1 MKLVFATGNEGKL
14 REASEILG
22 EEFELV
28 SLADVGVIEDI
39 PETGNTLRANSLQKA
54 KYLYESVGLNCF
66 ADDTG
71 LEVDALGG
79 APGVYTAR
87 YAGEGKDFNANMD
100 KVLYELKVR
109 EAEASMAARL
119 GLKVK
124 PVSRKARFKSVITLI
139 IDGEVRQ
146 FEGTLEGEIARE
158 KSGNGG
164 FGYDP
169 IFIADEYPAQT
180 LADITEEQK
189 NDISHRGKAL
199 RAMAAWLAAQSF

>member
-1 MKLVFATGNEGKL
+1 MKLTFATGNSGKL

-22 EEFELV
+22 EGFELV
-28 SLADVGVIEDI
+28 SLAQVGITEDI
-39 PETGNTLRANSLQKA
+39 PETGKTLRANSIQKA
-54 KYLYESVGLNCF
+54 QYLYDRIGCNCF

-87 YAGEGKDFNANMD
+87 YAGDDKNFNRNMD
-100 KVLYELKVR
+100 KVLYELQR
-109 EAEASMAARL
+109 LEGEASMAAAL

-124 PVSRKARFKSVITLI
+124 KVKRTARFKSVITLI
-139 IDGEVRQ
+139 INGELHM
-146 FEGTLEGEIARE
+146 FEGTLEGVIARE

-169 IFIADEYPAQT
+169 IFIADEYPGQT

-189 NDISHRGKAL
+189 NEISHRGKAL
-199 RAMAAWLAAQSF
+199 RAMAEWLKSQNS

>member
-1 MKLVFATGNEGKL
+1 MKMVFATGNPGKL

-22 EEFELV
+22 EGFELV
-28 SLADVGVIEDI
+28 TPADFGIMEDI
-39 PETGNTLRANSLQKA
+39 PETGNTLLANSLQKA
-54 KYLYESVGLNCF
+54 QYLFDKCGCDCF

-87 YAGEGKDFNANMD
+87 YAGEDKDFNKNMD
-100 KVLYELKVR
+100 KVLYELAVLEG
-109 EAEASMAARL
+109 EARMAAEL

-124 PVSRKARFKSVITLI
+124 PVSRRARFKSVVTLI
-139 IDGEVRQ
+139 INGEKHF
-146 FEGTLEGEIARE
+146 FEGTLEGVIARE

-169 IFIADEYPAQT
+169 IFIADEFPGMT
-180 LADITEEQK
+180 LADISEKEK
-189 NDISHRGKAL
+189 NAISHRGKAL
-199 RAMAAWLAAQSF
+199 RAMAQWLAARK

>member
-1 MKLVFATGNEGKL
+1 MKLVFATGNSGKL

-22 EEFELV
+22 EGFELV
-28 SLADVGVIEDI
+28 SLADVGITEDI
-39 PETGNTLRANSLQKA
+39 PETGTTLRANSIQKA
-54 KYLYESVGLNCF
+54 QYLYNEIGCDCF

-87 YAGEGKDFNANMD
+87 YAGEKKDFNKNMD
-100 KVLYELKVR
+100 KVIYELQR
-109 EAEASMAARL
+109 MEAEANMAASL
-119 GLKVK
+119 GIKTRK
-124 PVSRKARFKSVITLI
+124 VSRRARFKSVITLI
-139 IDGEVRQ
+139 IDGKIHL
-146 FEGTLEGEIARE
+146 FEGALEGEIARE

-169 IFIADEYPAQT
+169 IFVADEYPGLT

-189 NDISHRGKAL
+189 NEISHRGKAL
-199 RAMAAWLAAQSF
+199 RAMAEWLKSQNS

>member
-1 MKLVFATGNEGKL
+1 MTFATGNSGKL

-22 EEFELV
+22 EGFELV
-28 SLADVGVIEDI
+28 SLAEAGITEDI
-39 PETGNTLRANSLQKA
+39 PETGNTLRANSIQKA
-54 KYLYESVGLNCF
+54 RYLYDKTGCDCF

-87 YAGEGKDFNANMD
+87 YAGDDKDFNKNMD
-100 KVLYELKVR
+100 KVLYELQR
-109 EAEASMAARL
+109 MEAEASMAAGV
-119 GLKVK
+119 GLKTK

-139 IDGEVRQ
+139 INGSLHL
-146 FEGTLEGEIARE
+146 FEGNLEGVIARS

-169 IFIADEYPAQT
+169 IFIADEYPGLT

-189 NDISHRGKAL
+189 NEISHRGKAL
-199 RAMAAWLAAQSF
+199 RAMAEWLKSQNS

>member
-1 MKLVFATGNEGKL
+1 MKLTFATGNSGKL

-22 EEFELV
+22 EGFELV
-28 SLADVGVIEDI
+28 SLADVGITEDI
-39 PETGNTLRANSLQKA
+39 PETGTTLRANSIQKA
-54 KYLYESVGLNCF
+54 QYLYNEIGCDCF

-87 YAGEGKDFNANMD
+87 YAGEEKDFNKNMD
-100 KVLYELKVR
+100 KVLYELQR
-109 EAEASMAARL
+109 MEAEASMAASL
-119 GLKVK
+119 GIKTRK
-124 PVSRKARFKSVITLI
+124 VSRRARFKSVITLI
-139 IDGEVRQ
+139 IDGKIHL
-146 FEGTLEGEIARE
+146 FEGALEGEIARE

-169 IFIADEYPAQT
+169 IFVADEYPGLT

-189 NDISHRGKAL
+189 NEISHRGKAL
-199 RAMAAWLAAQSF
+199 RAMAEWLKSQNS

>member
-1 MKLVFATGNEGKL
+1 MKIVCATGNKGKL

-22 EEFELV
+22 EGFELV
-28 SLADVGVIEDI
+28 TPEEVGITEDI

-54 KYLYESVGLNCF
+54 QYLFDTCGCDCF

-100 KVLYELKVR
+100 KVLYELRVLES
-109 EAEASMAARL
+109 EAHMAANM
-119 GLKVK
+119 GLKMK
-124 PVSRKARFKSVITLI
+124 KVSRRARFKSVITLI
-139 IDGEVRQ
+139 INGQ
-146 FEGTLEGEIARE
+146 KKFFEGTLEGVIAYE

-169 IFIADEYPAQT
+169 IFIADEYPGMT

-189 NDISHRGKAL
+189 NEISHRGKAL
-199 RAMAAWLAAQSF
+199 RAMAAWLKGNA